1 MAEQYIN
8 MNNLAV
14 GYNGKALIHDICIGI
29 EKGEIVTLI
38 GPNGAGKST
47 ILKSITRQLKIISGN
62 VTIAEENL
70 TKLSFRDL
78 STKMAVVLTE
88 RMKPELMTCHDI
100 VATGR
105 YPYTGK
111 LGILSRED
119 EQKVDE
125 AMEAVHAQ
133 ELGDRDFNAISDGQR
148 QRVLLARAIC
158 QEPEIIILDEPTSF
172 LDVRHKLELLSILR
186 DMAKRKKITVIMSL
200 HEIDL
205 AEKVA
210 DKIICV
216 KGDRIAHYGKPET
229 IFKEDIIKELYGI
242 DNGFFDPVFGSL
254 ELPRPEGEPKV
265 FVLSSGGNG
274 IPVYR
279 ELQKQNLAFV
289 AGVLY
294 TNDIDYQLARLL
306 AAHTVTEKPFE
317 EISEQTFTEASK
329 WIDACDGVID
339 AGITIGSGNRR
350 IEVLLKKAQEE
361 GKLISISEYVRQKK
375 AAR

>member
-1 MAEQYIN
+1 MAEQYVN

-242 DNGFFDPVFGSL
+242 DNGFFDPVVGSL

-317 EISEQTFTEASK
+317 EISEQAFTEASK

-350 IEVLLKKAQEE
+350 IEELLKKAQEA
-361 GKLISISEYVRQKK
+361 GKLISVSEYVRQKK

>member
-186 DMAKRKKITVIMSL
+186 DMAKRKKITVVMSL

-361 GKLISISEYVRQKK
+361 GKLISVSEYVRQKK